1 MRTYTYLLSLFA
13 CLMLLA
19 SKSMAQPYTLRHL
32 GIEDGLSNNYVTDI
46 VQDSQGCIW
55 IATEA
60 GLNRFNGKDF
70 TVYNTHNSDIAGD
83 ALTRLLYDPEENK
96 LWVGTKTGISLLDCR
111 TQEFEQS
118 TPFDSIDMN
127 NNIVSISPAA
137 DGGIWV
143 ANHYGKIVHY
153 NKTGGKV
160 TILSRENIQGLPHSH
175 WSVFDN
181 GKGQLYVGHSGE
193 GMSIIDLKSVE
204 ALGFQVAREVTRDD
218 IREVDICFLEKD
230 GYRVELVSPY
240 SATSVVA
247 GLLKKYKNCPYH
259 ICYETSHFEEALEE
273 LTSHGYVMM
282 GSPTPAPAIDQHPVV
297 FLMNAS
303 LGMIELLDL
312 G

>member
-1 MRTYTYLLSLFA
+1 MSTLTIHHIGYLV
-13 CLMLLA
+13 
-19 SKSMAQPYTLRHL
+19 K
-32 GIEDGLSNNYVTDI
+32 
-46 VQDSQGCIW
+46 
-55 IATEA
+55 
-60 GLNRFNGKDF
+60 
-70 TVYNTHNSDIAGD
+70 
-83 ALTRLLYDPEENK
+83 
-96 LWVGTKTGISLLDCR
+96 
-111 TQEFEQS
+111 
-118 TPFDSIDMN
+118 
-127 NNIVSISPAA
+127 
-137 DGGIWV
+137 
-143 ANHYGKIVHY
+143 KIVPA
-153 NKTGGKV
+153 
-160 TILSRENIQGLPHSH
+160 IRS
-175 WSVFDN
+175 F
-181 GKGQLYVGHSGE
+181 
-193 GMSIIDLKSVE
+193 E

-218 IREVDICFLEKD
+218 IREVDICFLEKN

>member
-1 MRTYTYLLSLFA
+1 MSTLTIHHIGYLV
-13 CLMLLA
+13 
-19 SKSMAQPYTLRHL
+19 K
-32 GIEDGLSNNYVTDI
+32 
-46 VQDSQGCIW
+46 
-55 IATEA
+55 
-60 GLNRFNGKDF
+60 
-70 TVYNTHNSDIAGD
+70 
-83 ALTRLLYDPEENK
+83 
-96 LWVGTKTGISLLDCR
+96 
-111 TQEFEQS
+111 
-118 TPFDSIDMN
+118 
-127 NNIVSISPAA
+127 
-137 DGGIWV
+137 
-143 ANHYGKIVHY
+143 KIVPA
-153 NKTGGKV
+153 
-160 TILSRENIQGLPHSH
+160 IRS
-175 WSVFDN
+175 F
-181 GKGQLYVGHSGE
+181 
-193 GMSIIDLKSVE
+193 E

-273 LTSHGYVMM
+273 MTSQGYVMM

>member
-1 MRTYTYLLSLFA
+1 MSTLTIHHIGYLV
-13 CLMLLA
+13 
-19 SKSMAQPYTLRHL
+19 K
-32 GIEDGLSNNYVTDI
+32 
-46 VQDSQGCIW
+46 
-55 IATEA
+55 
-60 GLNRFNGKDF
+60 
-70 TVYNTHNSDIAGD
+70 
-83 ALTRLLYDPEENK
+83 
-96 LWVGTKTGISLLDCR
+96 
-111 TQEFEQS
+111 
-118 TPFDSIDMN
+118 
-127 NNIVSISPAA
+127 
-137 DGGIWV
+137 
-143 ANHYGKIVHY
+143 KIVPA
-153 NKTGGKV
+153 
-160 TILSRENIQGLPHSH
+160 IRS
-175 WSVFDN
+175 F
-181 GKGQLYVGHSGE
+181 
-193 GMSIIDLKSVE
+193 E

-303 LGMIELLDL
+303 LGLIDLLDL